1 MACGELVKRKHVLTG
16 RNFLLPRLDLL
27 LAPRRH
33 RLHYAIDERADVLI
47 RLCDAIHRD
56 ENRGRTRRRGYH
68 SAIAIVLQGENALIL
83 VLLTLPDDCK
93 FCNFR
98 RGFSVNVGLYLSS
111 VSILDFR
118 RGERREGSTRTR
130 FGLGRVLSS

>member
-47 RLCDAIHRD
+47 RLCDTIHRD
-56 ENRGRTRRRGYH
+56 ENRGRTRRRGYR
-68 SAIAIVLQGENALIL
+68 SAIAIVPQGENALIL
-83 VLLTLPDDCK
+83 VLLALLDDCK

-118 RGERREGSTRTR
+118 GGERREGSTRTR